1 MAFDWSLFLP
11 FLSSLFTGFS
21 NRQISQEQKE
31 HEVDMMNMQNQ
42 YNLPVNQ
49 MQRLKDAGINPTS
62 LGMGQGTVIQG
73 NTSAAPNPYT
83 PYFMQDPLGAA
94 SNSFLSMMSGQKA
107 KEEAKSE
114 DTFREERAKN
124 IELQNKKY
132 LEEINLLGLDARA
145 QQIANDYANSLNE
158 IALMQGALN
167 LNKTEAEI
175 AEINKNIEQMEEY
188 ILHKLPAEVQ
198 KLISENK
205 LNILEQDKV
214 LAEIQRIYADTKNI
228 QEDTELKQAQQVTEQ
243 TQAYKN
249 LGEGATL
256 QANLPKVQ
264 KEVQFYLDTYEDALN
279 KFSAESNLSVKESRW
294 FVASKIF
301 EGIKA
306 AGGAGAAAG
315 IILKAIPK

>member
-1 MAFDWSLFLP
+1 MDWTIPFQ
-11 FLSSLFTGFS
+11 FLSSLITNLTNG
-21 NRQISQEQKE
+21 QISQSQKV
-31 HEVDMMNMQNQ
+31 HEEEMVDKQNE

-49 MQRLKDAGINPTS
+49 MQRLKDAGINPTT
-62 LGMGQGTVIQG
+62 LGMGQGTVVQG
-73 NTSAAPNPYT
+73 NTSASPNPYT
-83 PYFMQDPLGAA
+83 PYFMQDPMSVA

-214 LAEIQRIYADTKNI
+214 LAEIQRIYADTENI

-249 LGEGATL
+249 LGEGATM

-279 KFSAESNLSVKESRW
+279 KFSAESKLSVKESRW